1 MRWHWEEN
9 HRNASARRDMM
20 LFRACINHLMCMPAM
35 HPAHVLR
42 KSCAQKFQLRA
53 LATMKSLKTLSFAE
67 FFISLG

>member
-1 MRWHWEEN
+1 
-9 HRNASARRDMM
+9 MM

-35 HPAHVLR
+35 HEAQALR
-42 KSCAQKFQLRA
+42 KSRFQKFQLRA